1 MKRKFWINMFKYMF
15 THIKVVTSKTITL
28 KEEAYRAFKSL
39 QLKDESFSDTIL
51 RIKKHFTSLSE
62 VIGIGTK
69 SSEEY
74 EQEKKE
80 LSKRRE
86 NFFQGR

>member
-1 MKRKFWINMFKYMF
+1 MFKYMF
-15 THIKVVTSKTITL
+15 THILNMVSKTITL
-28 KEEAYRAFKSL
+28 RDEAYDAFKSL

-62 VIGIGTK
+62 VVGIGTK

-74 EQEKKE
+74 EQEKIE
-80 LSKRRE
+80 LIKRRE
-86 NFFQGR
+86 NFFAGR

>member
-1 MKRKFWINMFKYMF
+1 MFKYMF
-15 THIKVVTSKTITL
+15 THILNMVSKTITL
-28 KEEAYRAFKSL
+28 RDEAYDAFKSL

-62 VIGIGTK
+62 VVGIGTK

-74 EQEKKE
+74 EKE
-80 LSKRRE
+80 QIELLKRRE
-86 NFFQGR
+86 NFFMGR